1 MTASPHKPQKV
12 GVIVDGL
19 GNYQRNVLAG
29 MRTVALEAGVNIVVY
44 VGRELNPVL
53 AQNRPA
59 NELYGMID
67 SSLAGLI
74 IFSGGVG
81 HYLNNDELEVFVSR
95 FMPERMVSLTR
106 VIQGVTS
113 VLIDNEPGMN
123 ALMEHLIVA
132 RGFRKFAYMRGVL
145 QNPESQQRERIFNA
159 ALERYGIPIPSEH
172 FLQGNFSRAPAY
184 QATLAFLD
192 SGPDVEVIVAA
203 NDDMAYGIQRAA
215 QARGLRVPED
225 LAVTG
230 FDNDELSIFLTPAL
244 TTVHQPLLEYGHQAM
259 RAMLRL
265 LAGEPGGNVFMPS
278 ELIVRESC
286 NRPASR
292 QSNPDQLN
300 SGQLNSGQSN
310 PGQTGSP
317 QQQSELF
324 SSLLQHA
331 DKRFNEQYEFH
342 NLHLLETSL
351 MAVNSLPELLAHL
364 PSYLLALGVQQAYV
378 LLYPQPALQPA
389 SSVKLAFAFRDGSR
403 QPEVEGL
410 EFETFRLLPEH
421 LQNAMNGMM
430 LVQPLFVGETH
441 YGLFLTDAN
450 NGTRLYHEPL
460 NALLSGS
467 IHNVYQT
474 TALRAQTASLE
485 ERIVERTR
493 ALEQTNA
500 QLHAEIQQ
508 RHTAEIALRQAN
520 ATLRQI
526 ASLDG
531 LTGLY
536 NRAAFDDFLEQHWQ
550 QHAQD
555 QLQLSLILIDI
566 DSFKKYNDHYGHVP
580 GDECLR
586 AVANV
591 LKACVQR
598 ANDMVAR
605 YGGEE
610 FAIVLTDTAQ
620 AGSEIVIAR
629 VQDAIRQ
636 LAIPHER
643 SDVAPTLTV
652 SIGISTCIPD
662 ANQPEVNLIASADRA
677 LYEAKQNGRNQH
689 RRHALEQDSNLMT
702 SSTEPR

>member
-1 MTASPHKPQKV
+1 MTASPHKPQKI

-29 MRTVALEAGVNIVVY
+29 MRAVALEAGVNIVVY

-59 NELYGMID
+59 NELYGMIN

-81 HYLNNDELEVFVSR
+81 HYLNNDELEVFVNR

-106 VIQGVTS
+106 VIHGVTS

-123 ALMEHLIVA
+123 ALMEHLIHT
-132 RGFRKFAYMRGVL
+132 RGFRKFAFMRGVL
-145 QNPESQQRERIFNA
+145 QNPESQQRERIFKA
-159 ALERYGIPIPSEH
+159 TLERYGIPIRPDH
-172 FLQGNFSRAPAY
+172 FLQGDFSRAPAY

-192 SGPDVEVIVAA
+192 SAPDVEVIVAA

-244 TTVHQPLLEYGHQAM
+244 TTVHQPLLEYGHLSM

-265 LAGEPGGNVFMPS
+265 LAGQPGSNIFMPS

-286 NRPASR
+286 NRQVSR
-292 QSNPDQLN
+292 QSD
-300 SGQLNSGQSN
+300 SRQSY
-310 PGQTGSP
+310 THAEKSA
-317 QQQSELF
+317 LF
-324 SSLLQHA
+324 SSLLEHA

-351 MAVNSLPELLAHL
+351 MALNSLPELLAHL
-364 PSYLLALGVQQAYV
+364 PPYLLALGVQRAYLV
-378 LLYPQPALQPA
+378 LYAQPAPQPASTA
-389 SSVKLAFAFRDGSR
+389 RLAFAFQDGARLS
-403 QPEVEGL
+403 EVEGL
-410 EFETFRLLPEH
+410 EFETVQLLPEQ
-421 LQNAMNGMM
+421 LPDAMNGMM
-430 LVQPLFVGETH
+430 LVQPLFVGDTH
-441 YGLFLTDAN
+441 YGLFLTDAD
-450 NGTRLYHEPL
+450 NGAHLYHEPL
-460 NALLSGS
+460 NGLLSGS
-467 IHNVYQT
+467 IHNVHQT

-485 ERIVERTR
+485 ERIAERTQ
-493 ALEQTNA
+493 ALEQTNT

-508 RHTAEIALRQAN
+508 RHNAEIALRQAN
-520 ATLRQI
+520 VTLREI

-566 DSFKKYNDHYGHVP
+566 DHFKKYNDHYGHVP
-580 GDECLR
+580 GDASLR

-598 ANDMVAR
+598 SNDMVAR

-629 VQDAIRQ
+629 VQEAIAQ

-643 SDVAPTLTV
+643 SDVAATLTI
-652 SIGISTCIPD
+652 SIGVSTYIPN
-662 ANQPEVNLIASADRA
+662 ANQANAKLIESADRA
-677 LYEAKQNGRNQH
+677 LYQAKQNGRNQH
-689 RRHALEQDSNLMT
+689 QRHTLEQDHMVWNKPQS
-702 SSTEPR
+702 

>member
-1 MTASPHKPQKV
+1 
-12 GVIVDGL
+12 
-19 GNYQRNVLAG
+19 
-29 MRTVALEAGVNIVVY
+29 
-44 VGRELNPVL
+44 
-53 AQNRPA
+53 
-59 NELYGMID
+59 
-67 SSLAGLI
+67 
-74 IFSGGVG
+74 
-81 HYLNNDELEVFVSR
+81 
-95 FMPERMVSLTR
+95 
-106 VIQGVTS
+106 
-113 VLIDNEPGMN
+113 
-123 ALMEHLIVA
+123 LMEHLIHT
-132 RGFRKFAYMRGVL
+132 RGFRKFAFMRGVL
-145 QNPESQQRERIFNA
+145 QNPESQQRERIFKA
-159 ALERYGIPIPSEH
+159 ALERYGIPIQPDH
-172 FLQGNFSRAPAY
+172 FLHGNFSRAPAY

-192 SGPDVEVIVAA
+192 SAPDVEVIVAA

-230 FDNDELSIFLTPAL
+230 FDNEELGIFLTPAL
-244 TTVHQPLLEYGHQAM
+244 TTVHQPLIEYGHQAM

-286 NRPASR
+286 NRQASG
-292 QSNPDQLN
+292 QLN
-300 SGQLNSGQSN
+300 SGQLNSGQLNS
-310 PGQTGSP
+310 GQTGGP
-317 QQQSELF
+317 EHQSKLF
-324 SSLLQHA
+324 ASLLEHA

-342 NLHLLETSL
+342 NLHLLESSL

-364 PSYLLALGVQQAYV
+364 PPYLLALGVQRAYLV
-378 LLYPQPALQPA
+378 LYAQPAPQPASTA
-389 SSVKLAFAFRDGSR
+389 RLAFAFGDGAR
-403 QPEVEGL
+403 LPEVEGL
-410 EFETFRLLPEH
+410 EFETVRLLPDQ
-421 LQNAMNGMM
+421 LQDAMNGMI

-460 NALLSGS
+460 NSLLSGS
-467 IHNVYQT
+467 IHNVHQT
-474 TALRAQTASLE
+474 TALRAQTVSLE
-485 ERIVERTR
+485 ERIAERTR
-493 ALEQTNA
+493 TLEQTNT
-500 QLHAEIQQ
+500 QLHVEIQQ
-508 RHTAEIALRQAN
+508 RHSAEIALRQAN
-520 ATLRQI
+520 VTLREI

-536 NRAAFDDFLEQHWQ
+536 NRAAFDDFLEQHWM

-566 DSFKKYNDHYGHVP
+566 DHFKKYNDHYGHVP
-580 GDECLR
+580 GDESLR

-598 ANDMVAR
+598 KNDMVAR

-643 SDVAPTLTV
+643 SDVAATLTV

-662 ANQPEVNLIASADRA
+662 ANQPAVNLIASADRA

-689 RRHALEQDSNLMT
+689 RRHALEQDSNQVL